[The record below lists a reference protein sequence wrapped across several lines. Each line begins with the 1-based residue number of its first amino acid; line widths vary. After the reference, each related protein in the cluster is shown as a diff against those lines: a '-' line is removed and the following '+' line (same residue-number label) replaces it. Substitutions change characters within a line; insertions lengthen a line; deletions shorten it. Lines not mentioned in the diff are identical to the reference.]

1 MCNGT
6 EDSLLTCPCKYD
18 SNGMAIACQVGESD
32 CSHSEDAGVR
42 CEGEGRF
49 VFGILTFY

>member
-6 EDSLLTCPCKYD
+6 ENSLLTCPCKYD
-18 SNGMAIACQVGESD
+18 SSGMAIACQVGESD

-42 CEGEGRF
+42 CEGEGKF
-49 VFGILTFY
+49 VFGIPTFD